1 MLKLLYLI
9 IGHLIGD
16 SLFSKWLGD
25 AKRRSLLF
33 LGVHSAV
40 YSIVVMLFL
49 YNFMIADFAFWKA
62 SVFFGS
68 HFMIDY
74 WKCYIAKID
83 GNINERNLSY
93 TFVDQIL
100 HLIVLIGTA
109 FI

>member
-1 MLKLLYLI
+1 MLTLLYLI

-16 SLFSKWLGD
+16 SLFSKWLRD
-25 AKRRSLLF
+25 AKRRSIIF

-49 YNFMIADFAFWKA
+49 YNFMIDAFTFWKG

-68 HFMIDY
+68 HFIIDY

-83 GNINERNLSY
+83 GNINARNLCY

-100 HLIVLIGTA
+100 HLTVLIGTV